1 MTDTTLVADEDG
13 ALPIEASGRQ
23 KVIICTPTITKPHP
37 AYLKSLEDSIQ
48 LLDEAGFDHGAVFTV
63 GAPYISH
70 NRATMTRKA
79 MDAKADIV
87 VYIDHDVS
95 WNPPD
100 LLHLIQ
106 TKGDVVAGTY
116 RFKKD
121 EETYMGT
128 ILTDAR
134 GYPQCRDDGC
144 ISAQWMP
151 AGFLKI
157 TKEGVDKFMR
167 AYPELV
173 YGPRYNPSIDLFN
186 HGAHEGLWYG
196 EDYSFSRNYTAKCG
210 PIWIVPD
217 LNLTHHSSDKA
228 YPGNFHRHLLQRPGG
243 SESDS
248 PVLPQARAA

>member
-100 LLHLIQ
+100 LLHLIR

-128 ILTDAR
+128 ILTDDAGHPIVR
-134 GYPQCRDDGC
+134 QDGC
-144 ISAQWMP
+144 ISARWMP

-157 TKEGVDKFMR
+157 TKEGIEKFMR
-167 AYPELV
+167 AYPELI
-173 YGPRYNPSIDLFN
+173 YGPHYNPSIDLFN
-186 HGAHEGLWYG
+186 HGAHERLWYG
-196 EDYSFSRNYTAKCG
+196 EDFSFSRRWTEKCG
-210 PIWIVPD
+210 PIWVVPD
-217 LNLTHHSSDKA
+217 LQLDHWLADRKFE
-228 YPGNFHRHLLQRPGG
+228 GNFHKFLLRQPGG
-243 SESDS
+243 SDD
-248 PVLPQARAA
+248 PARVA